1 MIPAAVLT
9 LLGLEGLPE
18 IAAGD
23 DLARLAAAGLTRA
36 GVRLQGGD
44 VVVFCHKV
52 VSKAEGRLVP
62 LDQMKPQQITRT
74 WALANRRDPREV
86 QTVLAEARRVVRA
99 EGALLITETRHGF
112 VCANSGVDRSNT
124 PPGTLC
130 LLPENP
136 DRSARGLA
144 ERLTATAGAGVG
156 VVITDT
162 WGRPFRLGA
171 VNVAIGIAG
180 VPALLDY
187 RGRTDP
193 AGRTLSSSTVAFAD
207 EVAAAAGLLMGKLR
221 RIPAVLVRGLPT
233 DLSVAPGTGAALL
246 RDRGEDIFR

>member
-1 MIPAAVLT
+1 MRLI
-9 LLGLEGLPE
+9 GIGGLPE
-18 IAAGD
+18 VAPGD
-23 DLARLAAAGLTRA
+23 DLAQLTLHGLTGA
-36 GVRLQGGD
+36 GVRLASGD
-44 VVVFCHKV
+44 VMVFCHKV
-52 VSKAEGRLVP
+52 VSKAEDRVAP
-62 LDQMKPQQITRT
+62 LDQMRPQKITRA

-86 QTVLAEARRVVRA
+86 QAVLAEALRVVRA

-130 LLPENP
+130 LLPEHP
-136 DRSARGLA
+136 DRSARRLA
-144 ERLTATAGAGVG
+144 ERFTAAAGAKIG

-171 VNVAIGIAG
+171 INVAIGIAG

-187 RGRTDP
+187 RGRSDP
-193 AGRTLSSSTVAFAD
+193 AGRTLSSSTVAVAD
-207 EVAAAAGLLMGKLR
+207 ELAAAAGLVMGKLR
-221 RIPAVLVRGLPT
+221 RIPAVLVRGLQC
-233 DLSVAPGTGAALL
+233 DGAAVPGTGAALL